1 MVQWLRLHGPNAGC
15 EGLIPGQGIKILHAM
30 QYGQRKFFKN
40 KKERYYYYPYYV
52 EEETEAQRG

>member
-1 MVQWLRLHGPNAGC
+1 MVKDPPSNARDVS
-15 EGLIPGQGIKILHAM
+15 LIPGQGTKILHAM

-40 KKERYYYYPYYV
+40 KKERYCYYPYYI